1 MLSIIN
7 LFMFAI
13 LLSMALDIRT
23 NAADRLLSFGIV
35 RVLLYLPLLSIT
47 YLLVYFRFEASAI
60 YHVENGF
67 SLLLMVFTY
76 RLFQVTT
83 AVEKRSVIFGIL
95 LFSGLAAVTTTAV
108 IALRNTESGIVVED
122 ALRFSHFDIVY
133 CSTIFQL
140 LSVLLL
146 VWRIESFWRS
156 LDTGEKW
163 RSKYLMLGFALI
175 GAVFGFVLAYRL
187 TYLQLSQDHLP
198 LLAIVLFVAFVFIV
212 YATVKHRLLNR
223 KMFISRK
230 VVYAS
235 IAPLVFSGFF
245 LLLGTLALLSRLFGW
260 SIPFLLQ
267 WLVVIF
273 GILGISV
280 LALSTTIR
288 RNVRYF
294 ISTHFYV
301 NKYEYRDEWLAL
313 SSLLQDKRTEEG
325 VVDALYQILKGSLYT
340 QTILIWLGDTETGFR
355 LVTYAEKQALQ
366 ANRTL
371 AGDDPIICYLRNSPH
386 LYLERGSTESTYQ
399 AVVEER
405 TPFFR
410 SHGIVLLVPLILGN
424 QFVGL
429 IGLGPETTGGRY
441 GHDDFDL
448 LSALGSHAASALLA
462 VQNAEKLAKAR
473 EQSAYHH
480 LSAFVLHDIKN
491 AATML
496 DLAREN
502 APAHMEKP
510 EFQRDLLA
518 SIDDALGRMGRVLT
532 RLSVL
537 REEFSPDIAAVDL
550 HRLLRAIQD
559 GYIRKLSGMSILV
572 TCPVGLR
579 VDTDSEFIE
588 RILENILLNA
598 KEAGATRVDI
608 AAVVSSIRRPEIRIE
623 IVDNGPG
630 ISPDLLPD
638 LLFEPFR
645 TKRPNGSGI
654 GLWQVQKSVEA
665 LRGSIEASN
674 SPDGGAQFVIKLP
687 IGKHDT

>member
-1 MLSIIN
+1 MSIIN
-7 LFMFAI
+7 VFMFAI
-13 LLSMALDIRT
+13 LLSMALDFRANT
-23 NAADRLLSFGIV
+23 ADRLLSFCIV
-35 RVLLYLPLLSIT
+35 RVLFYLPVFSIT
-47 YLLVYFRFEASAI
+47 YLFLYFRFDSFAF

-67 SLLLMVFTY
+67 FLLLMFFSY

-83 AVEKRSVIFGIL
+83 AVEERLMIFGVL
-95 LFSGLAAVTTTAV
+95 FFSGLAAVTTTAV
-108 IALRNTESGIVVED
+108 FALRNTGAGVLVED
-122 ALRFSHFDIVY
+122 ALRFSHFGIVY
-133 CSTIFQL
+133 FSTIFQL
-140 LSVLLL
+140 MSVLLL
-146 VWRIESFWRS
+146 VWRLESFWRS
-156 LDTGEKW
+156 LDSGEKW
-163 RSKYLMLGFALI
+163 RYKYMMIGLALI
-175 GAVFGFVLAYRL
+175 GAVFGFELAYRL
-187 TYLQLSQDHLP
+187 TYLQLSQDHLM
-198 LLAIVLFVAFVFIV
+198 LLAIVLSVAFVFIA
-212 YATVKHRLLNR
+212 YATAKHRLLNR

-235 IAPLVFSGFF
+235 ITPLVFSGFF

-260 SIPFLLQ
+260 SIPFILQ
-267 WLVVIF
+267 WLVVIL

-288 RNVRYF
+288 KNVRYF

-301 NKYEYRDEWLAL
+301 NKYEYRDEWLAF
-313 SSLLQDKRTEEG
+313 SNFLQDKRTEEG
-325 VVDALYQILKGSLYT
+325 VVGALHQILKDSLYT
-340 QTILIWLGDTETGFR
+340 QAILIWLGDTKNGFR
-355 LVTYAEKQALQ
+355 LVAYREKQASKTNTILP
-366 ANRTL
+366 
-371 AGDDPIICYLRNSPH
+371 GDDPIICYLRNTPH
-386 LYLERGSTESTYQ
+386 LYIESNNTDLAFQ
-399 AVVEER
+399 SLVEER
-405 TPFFR
+405 NAFFR
-410 SHGIVLLVPLILGN
+410 SHGIVLLVPLILGS

-429 IGLGPETTGGRY
+429 IGLGPESTGGRY
-441 GHDDFDL
+441 GQDDFDL

-510 EFQRDLLA
+510 EFQRDLLM
-518 SIDDALGRMGRVLT
+518 SIDDALSRMGRVLT

-537 REEFSPDIAAVDL
+537 REELLPDIATVDL
-550 HRLLRAIQD
+550 HGLLRVFQD
-559 GYIRKLSGMSILV
+559 RYVRKLPGISV
-572 TCPVGLR
+572 HATCPAGLHMES
-579 VDTDSEFIE
+579 DSEFME

-608 AAVVSSIRRPEIRIE
+608 TAVACPENRTDIRIE

-645 TKRPNGSGI
+645 TKRPDGSGI
-654 GLWQVQKSVEA
+654 GLWQVRKSVET
-665 LRGSIEASN
+665 LKGSIEAFN

-687 IGKHDT
+687 ISKQDT